1 MAYLGLNPEAYVS
14 KIKEIQNISSQFDG
28 TTDNFIL
35 RTTNNDP
42 VTVGQTMQLTVSL
55 NGVHQQPNT
64 GSSSS
69 APGSFWVQ
77 GERIY
82 FSEAPSVGDTF
93 FGQVQS
99 SVVNNMDRS
108 EIFSETFTANGVDVD
123 YVMSKAAPNLNAIM
137 VTIDGLVQHKNAYT
151 LVGQNLTLRFDNAPD
166 INSEIEVTHIGFS
179 SSLVGP
185 TSAVSSFYGRSGAT
199 ELLTTDDIN
208 VRNIDCYGNIGVN
221 NFSPSY
227 KVDIDS
233 AGSSNALRVK
243 ANTLP
248 KITLESADTGGKTEL
263 VQNGDNFHLFAVVGG
278 VTTDILVS
286 DGTYITTANSLGS
299 LADRTTVNVAAD
311 STAPLQALN
320 DNSTKLATTSFVR
333 QELNDLI
340 GAAPGAL
347 NTLNE
352 LATALGNDA
361 NFSTTINNS
370 ISLKADASNGI
381 INTATLNNATIQG
394 VTIQADPGGPVPN
407 RIRLGNIIFPAT
419 STADIGYNLVVTS
432 SNGDGTVNMDFS
444 DRNEMRD
451 IWLFS

>member
-199 ELLTTDDIN
+199 ELLITDDIN
-208 VRNIDCYGNIGVN
+208 VRDIDCYGSIGIGN
-221 NFSPSY
+221 YSPSF
-227 KVDIDS
+227 KLDIDS
-233 AGSSNALRVK
+233 QGSSNALRIK
-243 ANTLP
+243 ANALP
-248 KITLESADTGGKTEL
+248 KLTIEDASTGGKTEL
-263 VQNGDNFHLFAVVGG
+263 VQNGNNFHMFAVVAG
-278 VTTDILVS
+278 VSNDILVS
-286 DGTYITTANSLGS
+286 DGTYITTANSIGS
-299 LADRTTVNVAAD
+299 LSDRTTVNLAGD
-311 STAPLQALN
+311 STAPLQTLN

-333 QELNDLI
+333 QELSDLVSS
-340 GAAPGAL
+340 APGDL
-347 NTLNE
+347 DTLNE
-352 LATALGNDA
+352 LAAALGDDP
-361 NFSTTINNS
+361 NFAATVNNS
-370 ISLKADASNGI
+370 IALKADASAGI
-381 INTATLNNATIQG
+381 LNTATLNNATISG
-394 VTIQADPGGPVPN
+394 VTIQADPGGPTPN
-407 RIRLGNIIFPAT
+407 RIRLGNIIMPAT
-419 STADIGYNLVVTS
+419 STAELGYNLVVS
-432 SNGDGTVNMDFS
+432 SENFDGTVDLDFS

>member
-14 KIKEIQNISSQFDG
+14 KIKEIQDISSQFNGVD
-28 TTDNFIL
+28 DNFLL
-35 RTTNNDP
+35 RTTNNEA
-42 VTVGQTMQLTVSL
+42 VTVQQSMQLQVSL
-55 NGVHQQPNT
+55 NGVFQQPNT

-82 FSEAPSVGDTF
+82 FSEAPATGDVF
-93 FGQVQS
+93 FGQAQS

-108 EIFSETFTANGVDVD
+108 EIFSDTFTANGVDVD
-123 YVMSKAAPNLNAIM
+123 FTMSKAAPNLNAIM

-166 INSEIEVTHIGFS
+166 INSEIEVTYIGFS

-199 ELLTTDDIN
+199 ELLATDDIN
-208 VRNIDCYGNIGVN
+208 VRDVDCYGSIGVGN
-221 NFSPSY
+221 TSPTFRID
-227 KVDIDS
+227 VDS
-233 AGSSNALRVK
+233 AASSNALRVK

-248 KITLESADTGGKTEL
+248 KITIEDSSTGGKTEL
-263 VQNGDNFHLFAVVGG
+263 VQNGNNFHLFAVVSG
-278 VTTDILVS
+278 VSTDILVS
-286 DGTYITTANSLGS
+286 DGTYITTQNSLGS
-299 LADRTTVNVAAD
+299 LADRTTVNIASD
-311 STAPLQALN
+311 STGVLQAIN
-320 DNSTKLATTSFVR
+320 DNSTKIATTSFVR

-340 GAAPGAL
+340 GAAPNAL

-352 LATALGNDA
+352 LASALGDDA
-361 NFSTTINNS
+361 NFSTTVNNA
-370 ISLKADASNGI
+370 IALKADATGGT

-394 VTIQADPGGPVPN
+394 VTIQADPGGPAPN

-419 STADIGYNLVVTS
+419 SIADIGYNLVVHS
-432 SNGDGTVNMDFS
+432 SNMDGTVNMEFS